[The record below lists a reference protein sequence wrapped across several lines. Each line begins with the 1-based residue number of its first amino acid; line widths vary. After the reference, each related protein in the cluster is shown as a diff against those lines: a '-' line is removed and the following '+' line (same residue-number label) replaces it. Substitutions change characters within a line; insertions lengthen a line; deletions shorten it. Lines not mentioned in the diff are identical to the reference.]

1 MPDVQV
7 DSLNGGLPQNSPV
20 KTRGKNLNPGALT
33 IVILTGGLFL
43 LLSFTSDTFFTYRNI
58 YTIFYGVSI
67 EFFAVI
73 GFTYLLIM
81 GEVDLSVGSVYC
93 FSGVMVGYLMM
104 IDVPLFPALL
114 ISLACCTCFGL
125 ITGLLVTKFKANSL
139 MVTIGSMT
147 LIRGLAWLLTG
158 SMAGSTFDRTFRSLA
173 RDRIGSI
180 NTTVIVFILL
190 AIILEITLRRTSF
203 FKKIFYI
210 GENLDTAKIYGINAD
225 RIKISIFAI
234 CSFTAAIGGILIASR
249 ITHADVTTGIGLEF
263 KMLTAAI
270 LGGASLFGGKG
281 SILRS
286 IVGLIF
292 LATVLNGMIIFNIE
306 PLLQQFVVGVILII
320 SVFVDTRL
328 NRSRVS

>member
-81 GEVDLSVGSVYC
+81 GEVDLSIGSVYC

-158 SMAGSTFDRTFRSLA
+158 SMAGSTFDRAFRSLA

-190 AIILEITLRRTSF
+190 AIILEVALRRASF

-210 GENLDTAKIYGINAD
+210 GENLDTARIYGINAD

-234 CSFTAAIGGILIASR
+234 SSFTAAIGGILIASR

-292 LATVLNGMIIFNIE
+292 LAAILNGMIIFNIE

-328 NRSRVS
+328 NRERVS